1 MKFILRKSVTTEET
15 SLKRRSLQSFFLWPV
30 GVIALIYGFSR
41 LVVWIS
47 PYDPE
52 RTIAKSQLLS
62 PSAKHFFGTDS
73 NGMDIFTRIFAAVE
87 NDVLLPVAGVS
98 IALIT
103 GTMAGVYAGF
113 KGKYV
118 DTLASRFTEGLQ
130 AIPLFLLGLT
140 IVAALGNSATVLI
153 ILISIVNIPIFFR
166 LARSTTLPLSNAD
179 FVLAARGAGLSDFR
193 IITKH
198 LVPNIVVPIVV
209 QFPISCGYGI
219 QVVAGLSFLGIG
231 IPIPSA
237 EWGLMIKDG
246 ASILIYGNWWV
257 SFFPG
262 LAILI
267 TVIFFHVLAKR
278 ISRDYQRWIAGRS

>member
-1 MKFILRKSVTTEET
+1 MKFFLRKLMTTVEQD
-15 SLKRRSLQSFFLWPV
+15 SKQRSLQRFFFWPL
-30 GVIALIYGFSR
+30 GVIAFIYGVSQIVV
-41 LVVWIS
+41 LVS

-52 RTIAKSQLLS
+52 RTIEKSQLLP

-73 NGMDIFTRIFAAVE
+73 NGMDIFTRIFAAIE
-87 NDVLLPVAGVS
+87 NDILIPVVGVS
-98 IALIT
+98 SALLI
-103 GTMAGVYAGF
+103 GTIAGVYAGF
-113 KGKYV
+113 KGRYV
-118 DTLASRFTEGLQ
+118 DTLTSRFTEGLQ

-140 IVAALGNSATVLI
+140 IVAALGNGATVLI
-153 ILISIVNIPIFFR
+153 ILIAIVNIPIFFR
-166 LARSTTLPLSNAD
+166 LSRSTTLPLSNAD

-198 LVPNIVVPIVV
+198 LVPNIMVPIVA

-246 ASILIYGNWWV
+246 ASILVYGNWWV

-267 TVIFFHVLAKR
+267 TVIFFHILGRR

>member
-1 MKFILRKSVTTEET
+1 MRFFWRDSEGIAVASP
-15 SLKRRSLQSFFLWPV
+15 KRRTLQSFFLWPLA
-30 GVIALIYGFSR
+30 VIGLIYAVSQ
-41 LVVWIS
+41 LVVWLS
-47 PYDPE
+47 PFDPE
-52 RTIAKSQLLS
+52 RTIEGSQLLP
-62 PSAKHFFGTDS
+62 PSAKHLFGTDS
-73 NGMDIFTRIFAAVE
+73 YGMDIFTRIFAAIE
-87 NDVLLPVAGVS
+87 NDIFLPVAGVS
-98 IALIT
+98 TALVIGTIT
-103 GTMAGVYAGF
+103 GVYAGF
-113 KGKYV
+113 KGRYV
-118 DTLASRFTEGLQ
+118 DTFASRFTEGLQ

-140 IVAALGNSATVLI
+140 IVAALGNGATVLI
-153 ILISIVNIPIFFR
+153 ILIAIVNIPIFFR

-179 FVLAARGAGLSDFR
+179 FVLAARGAGLPDFR

-198 LVPNIVVPIVV
+198 LVPNIMVPIVA
-209 QFPISCGYGI
+209 QSPISCGYGI

-246 ASILIYGNWWV
+246 ASILVYGNWWV

-267 TVIFFHVLAKR
+267 TVIFFHVLGRR

>member
-1 MKFILRKSVTTEET
+1 MRILNWRRHELRRKS
-15 SLKRRSLQSFFLWPV
+15 LNPRSVWTLFLWPIN
-30 GVIALIYGFSR
+30 VISVIYVLSKA
-41 LVVWIS
+41 VVWFS

-52 RTIAKSQLLS
+52 RTIAGSQLLT
-62 PSAKHFFGTDS
+62 PSGKHLFGTDS

-87 NDVLLPVAGVS
+87 NDILLPVAGVS
-98 IALIT
+98 LALVI
-103 GTMAGVYAGF
+103 GTIAGVYAGY
-113 KGKYV
+113 KGRFL
-118 DTLASRFTEGLQ
+118 DTVASRVTEGLQ
-130 AIPLFLLGLT
+130 SIPLFLLGLT
-140 IVAALGNSATVLI
+140 VVAALGNGPTVLI
-153 ILISIVNIPIFFR
+153 ILIAIVNIPIFFR
-166 LARSTTLPLSNAD
+166 LSRSTTMPLSNSD

-198 LVPNIVVPIVV
+198 LSPNIIVPIVA

-246 ASILIYGNWWV
+246 ASILVYGNWWV

-262 LAILI
+262 LAILT
-267 TVIFFHVLAKR
+267 TVIFFHVLGR
-278 ISRDYQRWIAGRS
+278 RLSRDYKRWISGQS